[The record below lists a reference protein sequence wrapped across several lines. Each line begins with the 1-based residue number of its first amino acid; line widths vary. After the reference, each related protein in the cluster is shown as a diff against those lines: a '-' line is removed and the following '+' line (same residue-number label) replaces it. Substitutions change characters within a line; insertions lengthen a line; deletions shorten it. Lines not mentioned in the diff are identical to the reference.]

1 MDKIECIRI
10 FVETAQLNSFTATA
24 NKLDMT
30 QSAVSK
36 KIAWLE
42 SDLGMTLFQRN
53 SRKISLTHAGK
64 DYLTYCVRFLEEMS
78 AIESQLKRE
87 TESVEGELKISAPSA
102 FSTMLLSEPL
112 QAFIE
117 QHPGI
122 RINLSVDDRIVNLN
136 EHNIDVAIRASQ
148 LKDSGLKARLLF
160 NNKVHY
166 FASPEYLEKHGA
178 PQQPQ
183 ELIKHHCLTYSLM
196 TPANEWR
203 FTDKSH
209 KASSIK
215 VNQIFTS
222 DSPEMLLKMSRQGLG
237 IVALPNWMGKEFVE
251 KGELIRLLT
260 DWSNDQLPMYA
271 VYHASDYLPQRIRV
285 FIDFLAEYLSSRNS

>member
-24 NKLDMT
+24 NKLNMA

-64 DYLTYCVRFLEEMS
+64 DYLSYCSRLLEEMS
-78 AIESQLKRE
+78 TIESKLKRE

-102 FSTMLLSEPL
+102 FSIMLLSKPIK
-112 QAFIE
+112 AFIE
-117 QHPGI
+117 QHPNI

-136 EHNIDVAIRASQ
+136 DHNIDIAIRASQ
-148 LKDSGLKARLLF
+148 LKDSGLKARFLF
-160 NNKVHY
+160 NNNVQY
-166 FASPEYLEKHGA
+166 FASPEYLNAHGT
-178 PQQPQ
+178 PEQPQ
-183 ELIKHHCLTYSLM
+183 DLSRHQCLTYSLM
-196 TPANEWR
+196 TPANEWQFIDENQKESR
-203 FTDKSH
+203 V
-209 KASSIK
+209 K
-215 VNQIFTS
+215 VRQTFTS
-222 DSPEMLLKMSRQGLG
+222 DSPEMLLNMAQRGLG
-237 IVALPNWMGKEFVE
+237 VVALPDWMGKESVQ
-251 KGELIRLLT
+251 KGKLQVLLD
-260 DWSNDQLPMYA
+260 DWSNNYLPMYA

-285 FIDFLAEYLSSRNS
+285 FIDFLVEHLKDSDS

>member
-42 SDLGMTLFQRN
+42 NDLAMTLFQRN

-102 FSTMLLSEPL
+102 FSSMLLSELL

-122 RINLSVDDRIVNLN
+122 RINLSVDDRIINLN

-148 LKDSGLKARLLF
+148 LKDSGLKARFLF
-160 NNKVHY
+160 NNNVQY
-166 FASPEYLEKHGA
+166 FASPNYIHKHGI
-178 PQQPQ
+178 PEHPQ
-183 ELIKHHCLTYSLM
+183 ELNKHHCLTYSLM
-196 TPANEWR
+196 SPANEWR
-203 FTDKSH
+203 FTDKNRQF
-209 KASSIK
+209 SSVK

-222 DSPEMLLKMSRQGLG
+222 DSPEMLLKMARQGLG
-237 IVALPNWMGKEFVE
+237 VVALPGWMGKEFVE
-251 KGELIRLLT
+251 NGELTPLLEQ
-260 DWSNDQLPMYA
+260 WSNSYLPMYA

-285 FIDFLAEYLSSRNS
+285 FIDFLAEHLSSTND

>member
-24 NKLDMT
+24 NKLNMA

-64 DYLTYCVRFLEEMS
+64 DYLSYCSRLLEEMS
-78 AIESQLKRE
+78 TIESKLKRE

-102 FSTMLLSEPL
+102 FSIMLLSKPIK
-112 QAFIE
+112 AFIE
-117 QHPGI
+117 QHPNI

-136 EHNIDVAIRASQ
+136 DHNIDIAIRASQ
-148 LKDSGLKARLLF
+148 LKDSGLKARFLF
-160 NNKVHY
+160 NNNVQY
-166 FASPEYLEKHGA
+166 FASPEYLNAHGT
-178 PQQPQ
+178 PEQPQ
-183 ELIKHHCLTYSLM
+183 DLSRHQCLTYSLM
-196 TPANEWR
+196 TPANEWQFIDENQKESR
-203 FTDKSH
+203 V
-209 KASSIK
+209 K
-215 VNQIFTS
+215 VKQTFTS
-222 DSPEMLLKMSRQGLG
+222 DSPEMLLNMAQRGLG
-237 IVALPNWMGKEFVE
+237 VVALPDWMGKESVQ
-251 KGELIRLLT
+251 KGKLQVLLD
-260 DWSNDQLPMYA
+260 DWSNNYLPMYA

-285 FIDFLAEYLSSRNS
+285 FIDFLVEHLKDSDS

>member
-53 SRKISLTHAGK
+53 SRKVSLTHAGK

-102 FSTMLLSEPL
+102 FSTILLSEPL

-166 FASPEYLEKHGA
+166 FASPAYLEKHGA

-183 ELIKHHCLTYSLM
+183 ELLKHQCLTYSLM

-209 KASSIK
+209 KAISIK

-251 KGELIRLLT
+251 KGELIRLLA

>member
-42 SDLGMTLFQRN
+42 NDLAMTLFQRN

-102 FSTMLLSEPL
+102 FSSMLLSELL

-122 RINLSVDDRIVNLN
+122 RINLSVDDRIINLN

-148 LKDSGLKARLLF
+148 LKDSGLKARFLF
-160 NNKVHY
+160 NNNVQY
-166 FASPEYLEKHGA
+166 FASPNYLHKHGI
-178 PQQPQ
+178 PEHPQ
-183 ELIKHHCLTYSLM
+183 ELNKHHCLTYSLM
-196 TPANEWR
+196 SPANEWR
-203 FTDKSH
+203 FTDKNRQF
-209 KASSIK
+209 SSVK

-222 DSPEMLLKMSRQGLG
+222 DSPEMLLKMARQGLG
-237 IVALPNWMGKEFVE
+237 VVALPDWMGKEFVE
-251 KGELIRLLT
+251 NGELTQLLE
-260 DWSNDQLPMYA
+260 DWSNDYLPMYA
-271 VYHASDYLPQRIRV
+271 VYHASEYLPQRIRV
-285 FIDFLAEYLSSRNS
+285 FIDFLAEHLSSTSD

>member
-42 SDLGMTLFQRN
+42 NDLAMTLFQRN

-102 FSTMLLSEPL
+102 FSSMLLSELL
-112 QAFIE
+112 QTFIE

-122 RINLSVDDRIVNLN
+122 RINLSVDDRIINLN

-148 LKDSGLKARLLF
+148 LKDSGLKARFLF
-160 NNKVHY
+160 NNNVQY
-166 FASPEYLEKHGA
+166 FASPNYLHKHGI
-178 PQQPQ
+178 PEHPQ
-183 ELIKHHCLTYSLM
+183 ELNKHHCLTYSLM
-196 TPANEWR
+196 SPANEWR
-203 FTDKSH
+203 FTDKNRQF
-209 KASSIK
+209 SSVK

-222 DSPEMLLKMSRQGLG
+222 DSPEMLLKMARQGLG
-237 IVALPNWMGKEFVE
+237 VVALPDWMAGYQ
-251 KGELIRLLT
+251 LI
-260 DWSNDQLPMYA
+260 SGYP
-271 VYHASDYLPQRIRV
+271 RISISWRV
-285 FIDFLAEYLSSRNS
+285 

>member
-24 NKLDMT
+24 NKLDVT

-64 DYLTYCVRFLEEMS
+64 DYLTYCSRLLEEMS
-78 AIESQLKRE
+78 TIESRLKRE

-102 FSTMLLSEPL
+102 FSSMLLSEPL

-122 RINLSVDDRIVNLN
+122 RINLSIDERIVNLN

-148 LKDSGLKARLLF
+148 LKDSGLKARFLF

-166 FASPEYLEKHGA
+166 FASPDYLEKQGIPLY
-178 PQQPQ
+178 PQDLSEHQ
-183 ELIKHHCLTYSLM
+183 CLTYSLM
-196 TPANEWR
+196 SPANEWR
-203 FTDKSH
+203 FTDKSD
-209 KASSIK
+209 KTNTIK

-222 DSPEMLLKMSRQGLG
+222 DSPDMLLKMARQGLG
-237 IVALPNWMGKEFVE
+237 IVALPDWMGKKFIET
-251 KGELIRLLT
+251 GELTQLLE
-260 DWSNDQLPMYA
+260 DWSNDYLPMYA

-285 FIDFLAEYLSSRNS
+285 FIDFITECLSSTNS

>member
-42 SDLGMTLFQRN
+42 NDLAMTLFQRN

-102 FSTMLLSEPL
+102 FSSMLLSELL

-122 RINLSVDDRIVNLN
+122 RINLSVDDRIINLN

-148 LKDSGLKARLLF
+148 LKDSGLKARFLF
-160 NNKVHY
+160 NNNVQY
-166 FASPEYLEKHGA
+166 FASPNYLHKHGI
-178 PQQPQ
+178 PKHPQ
-183 ELIKHHCLTYSLM
+183 ELNKHHCLTYSLM
-196 TPANEWR
+196 SPANEWR
-203 FTDKSH
+203 FTDKNRQF
-209 KASSIK
+209 SSVK

-222 DSPEMLLKMSRQGLG
+222 DSPEMLLKMARQGLG
-237 IVALPNWMGKEFVE
+237 VVALPDWMGKEFVE
-251 KGELIRLLT
+251 NGELTQLLEQ
-260 DWSNDQLPMYA
+260 WSNNYLPMYA
-271 VYHASDYLPQRIRV
+271 VYHASEYLPQRIRV
-285 FIDFLAEYLSSRNS
+285 FIDFLAEHLSSTND

>member
-102 FSTMLLSEPL
+102 FSSMLLSEPL

-166 FASPEYLEKHGA
+166 FASPAYLEKHGA

-183 ELIKHHCLTYSLM
+183 ELSKHHCLTYSLM

-251 KGELIRLLT
+251 KGELIRLLA
-260 DWSNDQLPMYA
+260 DWSNDQLPMYM

-285 FIDFLAEYLSSRNS
+285 FIDFLAEHLSSRNR

>member
-136 EHNIDVAIRASQ
+136 DHNIDVAIRASQ

>member
-30 QSAVSK
+30 QSAISK

-53 SRKISLTHAGK
+53 SRKISLTQAGK
-64 DYLTYCVRFLEEMS
+64 EYLTYCSRFLEEMS

-102 FSTMLLSEPL
+102 FSTMLLTEPL

-117 QHPGI
+117 QHPRI
-122 RINLSVDDRIVNLN
+122 RINLSVDDHIVNLN
-136 EHNIDVAIRASQ
+136 KHNIDVAIRASQ

-166 FASPEYLEKHGA
+166 FASPEYLRKHGV
-178 PQQPQ
+178 PHQPQ
-183 ELIKHHCLTYSLM
+183 ELIKHQCLTYSLM
-196 TPANEWR
+196 TPTNEWH
-203 FTDKSH
+203 FTDQSH
-209 KASSIK
+209 KASNIK

-222 DSPEMLLKMSRQGLG
+222 DSPEMLLKMAHQGLG
-237 IVALPNWMGKEFVE
+237 VVALPGWMGKEFVE
-251 KGELIRLLT
+251 KGELTRLLA
-260 DWSNDQLPMYA
+260 DWSNEQLPMYA

>member
-10 FVETAQLNSFTATA
+10 FVETAKLNSFTATA

-42 SDLGMTLFQRN
+42 SDLGLTLFQRN

-64 DYLTYCVRFLEEMS
+64 DYLSYCCRLLEEMS
-78 AIESQLKRE
+78 AIESKLKRE

-102 FSTMLLSEPL
+102 FSTMLLNKPL

-122 RINLSVDDRIVNLN
+122 RVSLSVDDRIVNLN
-136 EHNIDVAIRASQ
+136 DHNIDIAIRASQ
-148 LKDSGLKARLLF
+148 LKDSGLKARFLF
-160 NNKVHY
+160 NNKIQYV
-166 FASPEYLEKHGA
+166 ASPDYLSKYGKPEH
-178 PQQPQ
+178 PQDLSQHQ
-183 ELIKHHCLTYSLM
+183 CLTYSLM
-196 TPANEWR
+196 NPANEWR
-203 FTDKSH
+203 FADKDRQST
-209 KASSIK
+209 SVK

-222 DSPEMLLKMSRQGLG
+222 DSPEMLLTMARQGLG
-237 IVALPNWMGKEFVE
+237 VVALPDWMSNEFVE
-251 KGELIRLLT
+251 KGELTRILES
-260 DWSNDQLPMYA
+260 WSNNYLPMYA

-285 FIDFLAEYLSSRNS
+285 FIDFLVERLSPIDN

>member
-136 EHNIDVAIRASQ
+136 EHNINVAIRASQ

-166 FASPEYLEKHGA
+166 FASPAYLEKHGA

-183 ELIKHHCLTYSLM
+183 ELSKHHCLTYSLM

-251 KGELIRLLT
+251 KGELIRLLA

>member
-102 FSTMLLSEPL
+102 FSTMLLSESL

-122 RINLSVDDRIVNLN
+122 RVNLSVDDRIVNLN
-136 EHNIDVAIRASQ
+136 DHNIDVAIRASQ

-183 ELIKHHCLTYSLM
+183 ELSKHQCLTYSLM

-209 KASSIK
+209 KANSIR

-251 KGELIRLLT
+251 KGELIRLLA

-285 FIDFLAEYLSSRNS
+285 FIDFLADYLSSRNS

>member
-42 SDLGMTLFQRN
+42 NDLAMTLFQRN

-64 DYLTYCVRFLEEMS
+64 DYLEYCSRWLEEMS
-78 AIESQLKRE
+78 AIESKLKRE

-102 FSTMLLSEPL
+102 FSSMLLSELL

-122 RINLSVDDRIVNLN
+122 RINLSVDDRIINLN

-148 LKDSGLKARLLF
+148 LKDSGLKARFLF
-160 NNKVHY
+160 NNNVQY
-166 FASPEYLEKHGA
+166 FASPNYLHKHGI
-178 PQQPQ
+178 PEHPQ
-183 ELIKHHCLTYSLM
+183 ELNKHHCLTYSLM
-196 TPANEWR
+196 SPANEWR
-203 FTDKSH
+203 FTDKNRQF
-209 KASSIK
+209 SSVK

-222 DSPEMLLKMSRQGLG
+222 DSPEMLLKMARQGLG
-237 IVALPNWMGKEFVE
+237 VVALPGWMGKEFVE
-251 KGELIRLLT
+251 NGELTPLLEQ
-260 DWSNDQLPMYA
+260 WSNNYLPMYA
-271 VYHASDYLPQRIRV
+271 MYHASEYLPQRIRV
-285 FIDFLAEYLSSRNS
+285 FIDFLAEHLSSTSD

>member
-42 SDLGMTLFQRN
+42 NDLAMTLFQRN

-102 FSTMLLSEPL
+102 FSSMLLSELL

-122 RINLSVDDRIVNLN
+122 RINLSVDDRIINLN

-148 LKDSGLKARLLF
+148 LKDSGLKARFLF
-160 NNKVHY
+160 NNNVQY
-166 FASPEYLEKHGA
+166 FASPNYLHKHGI
-178 PQQPQ
+178 PEHPQ
-183 ELIKHHCLTYSLM
+183 ELNKHHCLTYSLM
-196 TPANEWR
+196 SPANEWR
-203 FTDKSH
+203 FTDKNRQF
-209 KASSIK
+209 SSVK

-222 DSPEMLLKMSRQGLG
+222 DSPEMLLKMARQGLG
-237 IVALPNWMGKEFVE
+237 VVALPDWMGKEFVE
-251 KGELIRLLT
+251 NGELTPLLEQ
-260 DWSNDQLPMYA
+260 WSNNYLPMYA

-285 FIDFLAEYLSSRNS
+285 FIDFLAEHLSSTSD

>member
-10 FVETAQLNSFTATA
+10 FAETAQLNSFTATA

-42 SDLGMTLFQRN
+42 NDLAMTLFQRN

-102 FSTMLLSEPL
+102 FSSMLLSELL

-148 LKDSGLKARLLF
+148 LKDSGLKARFLF
-160 NNKVHY
+160 NNNVQY
-166 FASPEYLEKHGA
+166 SASPNYLHKHGI
-178 PQQPQ
+178 PEHPQ
-183 ELIKHHCLTYSLM
+183 ELNKHHCLTYSLM
-196 TPANEWR
+196 SPANEWR
-203 FTDKSH
+203 FTDKNRQF
-209 KASSIK
+209 SSVK

-222 DSPEMLLKMSRQGLG
+222 DSPEMLLKMARQGLG
-237 IVALPNWMGKEFVE
+237 VVALPDWMGKEFVE
-251 KGELIRLLT
+251 NGELTQLLE
-260 DWSNDQLPMYA
+260 DWSNDYLPMYA
-271 VYHASDYLPQRIRV
+271 VYHASEYLPQRIRV
-285 FIDFLAEYLSSRNS
+285 FIDFLAEHLSSTSD

>member
-42 SDLGMTLFQRN
+42 NDLAMTLFQRN

-102 FSTMLLSEPL
+102 FSSMLLSELL

-122 RINLSVDDRIVNLN
+122 RINLNVDDRIINLN

-148 LKDSGLKARLLF
+148 LKDSGLKARFLF
-160 NNKVHY
+160 NNNVQY
-166 FASPEYLEKHGA
+166 FASPNYLHKHGI
-178 PQQPQ
+178 PKHPQ
-183 ELIKHHCLTYSLM
+183 ELNKHHCLTYSLM
-196 TPANEWR
+196 SPANEWR
-203 FTDKSH
+203 FTDKNRQF
-209 KASSIK
+209 SSVK

-222 DSPEMLLKMSRQGLG
+222 DSPEMLLKMARQGLG
-237 IVALPNWMGKEFVE
+237 VVALPDWMGKEFVE
-251 KGELIRLLT
+251 NGELTQLLEQ
-260 DWSNDQLPMYA
+260 WSNNYLPMYA
-271 VYHASDYLPQRIRV
+271 VYHASEYLPQRIRV
-285 FIDFLAEYLSSRNS
+285 FIDFLAEHLSSTSD

>member
-24 NKLDMT
+24 NKLEMT

-42 SDLGMTLFQRN
+42 NDLGITLFQRN

-64 DYLTYCVRFLEEMS
+64 DYLSYCSRLLEEMS
-78 AIESQLKRE
+78 ITESRLKRE

-112 QAFIE
+112 QAFIA

-122 RINLSVDDRIVNLN
+122 RVNLSVDDRIVNLN
-136 EHNIDVAIRASQ
+136 DHNIDIAIRASQ
-148 LKDSGLKARLLF
+148 LKDSGLKARFLF
-160 NNKVHY
+160 NNKIQYV
-166 FASPEYLEKHGA
+166 ASPDYLSKYGKPEHPKDLSQH
-178 PQQPQ
+178 Q
-183 ELIKHHCLTYSLM
+183 CLTYSLM
-196 TPANEWR
+196 NPANEWR

-251 KGELIRLLT
+251 KGELIRLLA

-285 FIDFLAEYLSSRNS
+285 FIDFLAEHLSSRKS

>member
-42 SDLGMTLFQRN
+42 NDLAMTLFQRN

-102 FSTMLLSEPL
+102 FSSMLLSELL

-122 RINLSVDDRIVNLN
+122 RINLSVDDRIINLN

-148 LKDSGLKARLLF
+148 LKDSGLKARFLF
-160 NNKVHY
+160 NNNVQY
-166 FASPEYLEKHGA
+166 FASPNYLHKHGI
-178 PQQPQ
+178 PKHPQ
-183 ELIKHHCLTYSLM
+183 ELNKHHCLTYSLM
-196 TPANEWR
+196 SPANEWR
-203 FTDKSH
+203 FTDKNRQF
-209 KASSIK
+209 SSVK

-222 DSPEMLLKMSRQGLG
+222 DSPEMLLKMARQGLG
-237 IVALPNWMGKEFVE
+237 VVALPDWMGKEFVE
-251 KGELIRLLT
+251 NGELTQLLEQ
-260 DWSNDQLPMYA
+260 WSNNYLPMYA
-271 VYHASDYLPQRIRV
+271 VYHASEYLPQRIRV
-285 FIDFLAEYLSSRNS
+285 FIDFLAEHLSSTSD

>member
-196 TPANEWR
+196 TPVNEWR

>member
-102 FSTMLLSEPL
+102 FSSMLLSELL

-122 RINLSVDDRIVNLN
+122 RINLSVDDRIINLN

-148 LKDSGLKARLLF
+148 LKDSGLKARFLF
-160 NNKVHY
+160 NNNVQY
-166 FASPEYLEKHGA
+166 FASPNYLHKHGI
-178 PQQPQ
+178 PKHPQ
-183 ELIKHHCLTYSLM
+183 ELHKHHCLTYSLM
-196 TPANEWR
+196 SPANEWR
-203 FTDKSH
+203 FTDKNRQF
-209 KASSIK
+209 SSVK

-222 DSPEMLLKMSRQGLG
+222 DSPEMLLKMARQGLG
-237 IVALPNWMGKEFVE
+237 VVALPDWMGKEFVE
-251 KGELIRLLT
+251 NGELTQLLEQ
-260 DWSNDQLPMYA
+260 WSNNYLPMYA
-271 VYHASDYLPQRIRV
+271 VYHASEYLPQRIRV
-285 FIDFLAEYLSSRNS
+285 FIDFLAEHLSSTSD

>member
-42 SDLGMTLFQRN
+42 SDLGTTLFQRN

-64 DYLTYCVRFLEEMS
+64 DYLSYCSRLLEEMS
-78 AIESQLKRE
+78 VIESKLKRE
-87 TESVEGELKISAPSA
+87 TESVEGKLKISAPSA
-102 FSTMLLSEPL
+102 FSIMLLSKPIK
-112 QAFIE
+112 AFIE
-117 QHPGI
+117 HHPNI

-136 EHNIDVAIRASQ
+136 DHNIDIAIRASQ
-148 LKDSGLKARLLF
+148 LKDSGLKARFLF
-160 NNKVHY
+160 NNNVQY
-166 FASPEYLEKHGA
+166 FASPEYLNAHGT

-183 ELIKHHCLTYSLM
+183 DLSRHQCLTYSLM
-196 TPANEWR
+196 APANEWR
-203 FTDKSH
+203 FIDENQKESRV
-209 KASSIK
+209 K
-215 VNQIFTS
+215 VKQTFTS
-222 DSPEMLLKMSRQGLG
+222 DSPEMLLNMAQRGLG
-237 IVALPNWMGKEFVE
+237 VVALPDWMGKESVQ
-251 KGELIRLLT
+251 KGKLKVLLD
-260 DWSNDQLPMYA
+260 DWSNNYLPMYA

-285 FIDFLAEYLSSRNS
+285 FIDFLVEHLKDSDN

>member
-24 NKLDMT
+24 NKLNMT
-30 QSAVSK
+30 QGAVSK

-53 SRKISLTHAGK
+53 SRKISLTHVGK
-64 DYLTYCVRFLEEMS
+64 DYLEYCSHLLEEMS
-78 AIESQLKRE
+78 AIESKLKRE

-102 FSTMLLSEPL
+102 FSSMLLSEPL

-148 LKDSGLKARLLF
+148 LEDSGLKARFLF
-160 NNKVHY
+160 NNRVHY
-166 FASPEYLEKHGA
+166 FASPDYLKNHGKPKH
-178 PQQPQ
+178 PQDLSQH
-183 ELIKHHCLTYSLM
+183 KCLTYSLM
-196 TPANEWR
+196 NPANEWR
-203 FTDKSH
+203 FKDKDRQCTSME
-209 KASSIK
+209 

-222 DSPEMLLKMSRQGLG
+222 DSPEMLLKMARQGLG
-237 IVALPNWMGKEFVE
+237 VVALPDWMGKEFVE
-251 KGELIRLLT
+251 AGELAQLLE
-260 DWSNDQLPMYA
+260 DWSNDYLPMYA

-285 FIDFLAEYLSSRNS
+285 FIDFIAECLSSTNS

>member
-42 SDLGMTLFQRN
+42 SDLGTTLFQRN

-64 DYLTYCVRFLEEMS
+64 DYLSYCSRLLEEMS
-78 AIESQLKRE
+78 VIESKLKRE

-102 FSTMLLSEPL
+102 FSIMLLSKPIK
-112 QAFIE
+112 AFIE
-117 QHPGI
+117 QHPNI

-136 EHNIDVAIRASQ
+136 DHNIDIAIRASQ
-148 LKDSGLKARLLF
+148 LKDSGLKARFLF
-160 NNKVHY
+160 NNNVQY
-166 FASPEYLEKHGA
+166 FASPEYLNAHGT

-183 ELIKHHCLTYSLM
+183 DLSRHQCLTYSLM
-196 TPANEWR
+196 APANEWR
-203 FTDKSH
+203 FIDENQKESRV
-209 KASSIK
+209 K
-215 VNQIFTS
+215 VKQTFTS
-222 DSPEMLLKMSRQGLG
+222 DSPEMLLNMAQRGLG
-237 IVALPNWMGKEFVE
+237 VVALPDWMGKESVQ
-251 KGELIRLLT
+251 KGKLKVLLD
-260 DWSNDQLPMYA
+260 DWSNNYLPMYA

-285 FIDFLAEYLSSRNS
+285 FIDFLVEHLKDSDN

>member
-166 FASPEYLEKHGA
+166 FASPAYLEKHGA

-183 ELIKHHCLTYSLM
+183 ELSKHHCLTYSLM

-222 DSPEMLLKMSRQGLG
+222 DSPEMLLKMSRQGIG

-251 KGELIRLLT
+251 KGELIRLLA

-271 VYHASDYLPQRIRV
+271 VYHTSDYLPQRIRV

>member
-53 SRKISLTHAGK
+53 SRKISLTHPGK

-136 EHNIDVAIRASQ
+136 DHNIDVAIRASQ

-183 ELIKHHCLTYSLM
+183 ELIKHQCLTYSLM

-251 KGELIRLLT
+251 KGELTQLLA

-271 VYHASDYLPQRIRV
+271 VYHASDYLPQKIRV
-285 FIDFLAEYLSSRNS
+285 FIDFLAEHLSSRNS

>member
-42 SDLGMTLFQRN
+42 NDLAMTLFQRN

-102 FSTMLLSEPL
+102 FSSMLLSELL

-122 RINLSVDDRIVNLN
+122 RINLSVDDRIINLN

-148 LKDSGLKARLLF
+148 LKDSGLKARFLF
-160 NNKVHY
+160 NNNVQY
-166 FASPEYLEKHGA
+166 FASPNYLHKHGI
-178 PQQPQ
+178 PEHPQ
-183 ELIKHHCLTYSLM
+183 ELNKHHCLTYSLM
-196 TPANEWR
+196 SPANEWR
-203 FTDKSH
+203 FTDKNRQF
-209 KASSIK
+209 SSVK

-222 DSPEMLLKMSRQGLG
+222 DSPEMLLKMARQGLG
-237 IVALPNWMGKEFVE
+237 VVALPDWMGKEFVE
-251 KGELIRLLT
+251 NGKLTQLLE
-260 DWSNDQLPMYA
+260 DWSNDYLPMYA
-271 VYHASDYLPQRIRV
+271 VYHASEYLPQRIRV
-285 FIDFLAEYLSSRNS
+285 FIDFLAEHLSSTSD

>member
-1 MDKIECIRI
+1 MDKMECIRI

-30 QSAVSK
+30 QSAISK

-102 FSTMLLSEPL
+102 FSTMLLSESL

-166 FASPEYLEKHGA
+166 FASPKYLEKHGS

>member
-42 SDLGMTLFQRN
+42 NDLAMTLFQRN

-102 FSTMLLSEPL
+102 FSSMLLSEQL

-122 RINLSVDDRIVNLN
+122 RINLSVDDRIINLN

-148 LKDSGLKARLLF
+148 LKDSGLKARFLF
-160 NNKVHY
+160 NNNIQY
-166 FASPEYLEKHGA
+166 FASPNYLHKHGI
-178 PQQPQ
+178 PEHPQ
-183 ELIKHHCLTYSLM
+183 ELNKHHCLTYSLM
-196 TPANEWR
+196 SPANEWR
-203 FTDKSH
+203 FTGKNRQF
-209 KASSIK
+209 SSVK

-222 DSPEMLLKMSRQGLG
+222 DSPEMLLKMARQGLG
-237 IVALPNWMGKEFVE
+237 VVALPDWMGKEFVE
-251 KGELIRLLT
+251 NGELTQLLE
-260 DWSNDQLPMYA
+260 DWSNDYLPMYA
-271 VYHASDYLPQRIRV
+271 VYHASEYLPQRIRV
-285 FIDFLAEYLSSRNS
+285 FIDFLAEHLSSTSD

>member
-42 SDLGMTLFQRN
+42 NDLAMTLFQRN

-102 FSTMLLSEPL
+102 FSSMLLSELL

-122 RINLSVDDRIVNLN
+122 RINLSVDDRIINLN

-148 LKDSGLKARLLF
+148 LKDSGLKARFLF
-160 NNKVHY
+160 NNNVQY
-166 FASPEYLEKHGA
+166 FASPNYLHKHGI
-178 PQQPQ
+178 PKHPQ
-183 ELIKHHCLTYSLM
+183 ELNKHHCLTYSLM
-196 TPANEWR
+196 SPANEWR
-203 FTDKSH
+203 FTDKNRQF
-209 KASSIK
+209 SSVK

-222 DSPEMLLKMSRQGLG
+222 DSPEMLLKMARQGLG
-237 IVALPNWMGKEFVE
+237 VVALPDWMGKEFVE
-251 KGELIRLLT
+251 NGELTKLLEQ
-260 DWSNDQLPMYA
+260 WSNNYLPMYA
-271 VYHASDYLPQRIRV
+271 VYHASEYLPQRIRV
-285 FIDFLAEYLSSRNS
+285 FIDFLAEHLSSTND